1 MMTLSVVNKKTFRIF
16 TLLVLIQAILLQ
28 NTCNGQFHWAKNYR
42 WEAQKLRELLLKE
55 LRNPGHSELDN
66 IVSSFLGVALLS
78 FYSKNIVPA

>member
-1 MMTLSVVNKKTFRIF
+1 MMTLSVANKKTFRLF
-16 TLLVLIQAILLQ
+16 SLLVLVQAILLQ

-66 IVSSFLGVALLS
+66 IVSNFLGVALLT
-78 FYSKNIVPA
+78 FYSILSLI